1 MPLKLFFIQLFTVVS
16 NSARNKEIDLYGLV
30 SPLTLY
36 SDFSL
41 FASYVITQI
50 ELQATEIG
58 DQVEGKNQT
67 IREKWMDLTLGQKCL
82 RIQWQEYFGMTCLL
96 GEMYRLRYYL
106 SLSRSS
112 RLT

>member
-1 MPLKLFFIQLFTVVS
+1 MTEPPRCPLNFFFIQLFTVVS
-16 NSARNKEIDLYGLV
+16 NSARNKEIDLSGLV

-58 DQVEGKNQT
+58 DQVEEK
-67 IREKWMDLTLGQKCL
+67 IREL
-82 RIQWQEYFGMTCLL
+82 E
-96 GEMYRLRYYL
+96 
-106 SLSRSS
+106 RSG
-112 RLT
+112 

>member
-1 MPLKLFFIQLFTVVS
+1 MRGSISQTMRSWPEPQSRVGNSIDWATQVPLKLFFIQLFTVVS
-16 NSARNKEIDLYGLV
+16 NSARNKEIDLSGLV

-58 DQVEGKNQT
+58 DQVEEK
-67 IREKWMDLTLGQKCL
+67 IREL
-82 RIQWQEYFGMTCLL
+82 E
-96 GEMYRLRYYL
+96 
-106 SLSRSS
+106 RSGWI
-112 RLT
+112 